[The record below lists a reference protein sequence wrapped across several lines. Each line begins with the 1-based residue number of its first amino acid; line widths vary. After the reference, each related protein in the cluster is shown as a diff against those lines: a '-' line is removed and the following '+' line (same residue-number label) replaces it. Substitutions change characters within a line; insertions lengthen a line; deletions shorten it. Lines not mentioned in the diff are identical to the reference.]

1 MDWSYE
7 HNRMMS
13 VLERLLEPKVYVY
26 YYVCCLRV
34 KRRKRS
40 GESNNSE

>member
-13 VLERLLEPKVYVY
+13 VLERLLEPKEYVY
-26 YYVCCLRV
+26 YYICCILV

-40 GESNNSE
+40 GESNKTA